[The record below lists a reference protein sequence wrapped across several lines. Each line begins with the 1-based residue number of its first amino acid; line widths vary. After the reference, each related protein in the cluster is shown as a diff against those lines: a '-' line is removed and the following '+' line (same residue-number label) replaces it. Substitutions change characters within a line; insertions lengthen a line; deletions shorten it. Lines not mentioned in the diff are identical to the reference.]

1 MRLKQ
6 PTICVMANF
15 NKSGMKKFIANWFP
29 FLGIIGGFVI
39 YLYGLGGF
47 FELIVNREVGLE
59 LQIIMSILC
68 LVFSIGFI
76 RMLVL
81 EAIKFLLTDEK
92 EKEND

>member
-29 FLGIIGGFVI
+29 FLGIISGFVI

-47 FELIVNREVGLE
+47 FEFIVNREVGLE

-81 EAIKFLLTDEK
+81 GAIKFLLIDEK

>member
-1 MRLKQ
+1 
-6 PTICVMANF
+6 
-15 NKSGMKKFIANWFP
+15 MKKFLGNWFP
-29 FLGIIGGFVI
+29 FLGIISGFVI
-39 YLYGLGGF
+39 YLYGLGCF
-47 FELIVNREVGLE
+47 FEFIVNREVGLE
-59 LQIIMSILC
+59 LQIIISILC

>member
-1 MRLKQ
+1 
-6 PTICVMANF
+6 
-15 NKSGMKKFIANWFP
+15 MKKFLANWFP
-29 FLGIIGGFVI
+29 FLGIICGFVI
-39 YLYGLGGF
+39 YLYGLGQF
-47 FELIVNREVGLE
+47 FEFIVNREVGLE